1 LPQSCLTITGN
12 SSVSISS
19 LGSSAKAGDVKIVSF
34 NGANTLVYNSTSLI
48 LPGAANITTT
58 SATVCLFEYLG
69 SGDWLAQNCGSGS
82 GGGGSGVSSFN
93 GRTGAVL
100 PASNDYSFSQINGTI
115 AYNQLITPL
124 QSGTADYIPY
134 WMSSSVLANGSPTL
148 IASQV
153 LPAISPP
160 GASINVSGTLGSP
173 NTSVTI
179 AADGFVVCSALT
191 SANCTELGSY
201 SQTFQGSTT
210 GAGGMDTGSLPTA
223 GTVAFYAIYN
233 PTAPSTSIL
242 GCSTGESG
250 CGGTVYTAAHLP
262 SGYSQ
267 TGLLG
272 KWATNSTPNL
282 IAGTATST
290 APFNVIASAI
300 PSAPIGAIING
311 STNLAS
317 AGASITYAAD
327 EVVVGTAL
335 NGTAYVLSSFSQTF
349 NGGTTG
355 AGGMDTGNLPSS
367 GYVCIYAIYNPASP
381 TTTSILGVNCS
392 TSSGTIYS
400 GAHMPSGYTASALVA
415 TWPTNSTP
423 NMVAGYVRGRTFQYS
438 TPVVV
443 LSASQTNHASPTSLS
458 VSAGVPPNATQAVF
472 APLELSA
479 NSSVA
484 ATAGFISI
492 GPDNTTAQSIYY
504 SSAIVASDAINY
516 FSPGGVVLMPTTQT
530 VYYTSGG
537 LGTNL
542 TLTASVS
549 SYSW

>member
-69 SGDWLAQNCGSGS
+69 SGDWLAQNCGSGG

-100 PASNDYSFSQINGTI
+100 PASNDYSFSQISGTI

-124 QSGTADYIPY
+124 QSGTTNYIPY
-134 WMSSSVLANGSPTL
+134 WQSSSVLANGSPTL

-210 GAGGMDTGSLPTA
+210 GAGGMDTGSLPSA
-223 GTVAFYAIYN
+223 GTVALYAIYN

-250 CGGTVYTAAHLP
+250 CGGTVYTATHLP

-282 IAGTATST
+282 IAGTATSP
-290 APFNVIASAI
+290 APFNVIASATPL
-300 PSAPIGAIING
+300 PSSPIGTIING
-311 STNLAS
+311 SANLAS
-317 AGASITYAAD
+317 AGASVTYAAD
-327 EVVVGTAL
+327 EIVVGTAL

-355 AGGMDTGNLPSS
+355 AGGMDTGSLPTS

-381 TTTSILGVNCS
+381 ATSILGTSCA

-400 GAHMPSGYTASALVA
+400 GVHMPSGYTASALLA
-415 TWPTNSTP
+415 AWPTNSTP
-423 NMVAGYVRGRTFQYS
+423 NMVVGALTGRRFYWGAQVQVLNGGSATSWTSISASSALAPNAKKVYEQMGCLETSSVGADSFSDLGAISGNTEVGCLASVANGELVTQA
-438 TPVVV
+438 TLPVVT
-443 LSASQTNHASPTSLS
+443 SQTLYYQ
-458 VSAGVPPNATQAVF
+458 AGHSTVEVF
-472 APLELSA
+472 
-479 NSSVA
+479 
-484 ATAGFISI
+484 
-492 GPDNTTAQSIYY
+492 
-504 SSAIVASDAINY
+504 
-516 FSPGGVVLMPTTQT
+516 
-530 VYYTSGG
+530 VYVYG
-537 LGTNL
+537 
-542 TLTASVS
+542 
-549 SYSW
+549 YEW